1 MVPIRQR
8 RRLSAA
14 ALLCGALLCALPAS
28 ADPAPLAPQAAAALR
43 SRFET
48 RQRETRTWSARFTQV
63 LAVTGIV
70 HPVVS
75 EGVIRFRAPGQLR
88 IDFTQPAGEYAL
100 VAGEQVFFQKPG
112 RPLETKGLRTDSAGK
127 PLLSL
132 LGLLRG
138 QPAEDEK
145 SFEVEALQDGDRYV
159 IVLTR
164 KARASNRLPRR
175 ITNSLSAAT
184 LDVRETLV
192 ELPNG
197 GTLTYRFEEPVRNGP
212 LPEGLFNAPGAR

>member
-8 RRLSAA
+8 PRLNA
-14 ALLCGALLCALPAS
+14 ALLVCGALLCALPAF
-28 ADPAPLAPQAAAALR
+28 ADPTPLSPQAATALR
-43 SRFET
+43 TRFEA
-48 RQRETRTWSARFTQV
+48 RQREARTWSARFTQI
-63 LAVTGIV
+63 LALTGIV

-75 EGVIRFRAPGQLR
+75 EGTIRFRAPDLLR
-88 IDFTQPAGEYAL
+88 IDFTQPAGEYSL
-100 VAGEQVFFQKPG
+100 VTGEQVFFQKPG

-145 SFEVEALQDGDRYV
+145 SFDVEVGQDGDRYV

-164 KARASNRLPRR
+164 KTRASNRLPRR
-175 ITNSLSAAT
+175 ITNTLSAAT

-197 GTLTYRFEEPVRNGP
+197 GTLTYRFAEPVRNGP
-212 LPEGLFNAPGAR
+212 LPEGLFNAPAGR